1 MQIFDMISLIKA
13 IQARRGFMLVQ
24 GTLEKVPNGYR
35 VLIPKETAFAVLPEE
50 RKAFEDPKEQ
60 TLWRVGAGG
69 GLMVLHCTDCSVA
82 LMRYRDKGAPSYGD
96 HWTLGSGLT
105 SSVEEI
111 VNPLHTAVRECV
123 EEFGVVTPRGI
134 IIPMFGDD
142 ELDGLVRGAVRSSA
156 FLHQKAA
163 LKSFDADTYLSAE
176 ASFEAVSG
184 EETLTIAFEDAG
196 ETSVAGVIS
205 IDPNTRGIDLLKVIG
220 VKVPYRLD
228 EIAIVDGEED
238 KHGKALNAPVGCMD
252 INNLVSDR
260 QFDAVFQHG
269 ERQDPAGFVL
279 KNMTPVLRT
288 LIERLR

>member
-1 MQIFDMISLIKA
+1 VDLCSFKA
-13 IQARRGFMLVQ
+13 RWRKSSG
-24 GTLEKVPNGYR
+24 GYR
-35 VLIPKETAFAVLPEE
+35 ILVSKETAFAVLPEE
-50 RKAFEDPKEQ
+50 RKAFENPQQ

-69 GLMVLHCTDCSVA
+69 GMMVLHCTDCSVA

-111 VNPLHTAVRECV
+111 VNPLHAAVRECI

-134 IIPMFGDD
+134 VIPTFGDD

-163 LKSFDADTYLSAE
+163 LKGFDTDVYLSAE
-176 ASFEAVSG
+176 ASFEMTPG
-184 EETLTIAFEDAG
+184 EETLTVAFEDAG
-196 ETSVAGVIS
+196 ETSSVGIIA

-220 VKVPYRLD
+220 VRVPFRLD
-228 EIAIVDGEED
+228 EIAVVDGEED
-238 KHGKALNAPVGCMD
+238 RHGKALNAPVGCMKID
-252 INNLVSDR
+252 NLAPGR

-269 ERQDPAGFVL
+269 ERQDPSEFVL
-279 KNMTPVLRT
+279 KNMTPVLKALVGRF
-288 LIERLR
+288 RR